1 MTSDASSTLTDA
13 QAAGNKFLALNSGN
27 LAAYLEACV
36 HCGQCAT
43 ACHFYEVTG
52 DPKYT
57 PAYKLFPMA
66 KAHKRTKWP
75 WRWFGGPVITE
86 ADLQEWEELLYDS
99 CTMCGRCTQVCP
111 MGIDIS
117 SIVAASRQ
125 AFAAA
130 GRGPEDLMQAA
141 ENVRDKGSPLGVT
154 PAIFDGRVEW
164 LEDDYEVDIPIDKK
178 GADVLLTVSS
188 IELMKYPKSIVAM
201 ARLLNQAGVSWT
213 FSSTGYEATNF
224 GFLAGKAD
232 IAKLAIERIVD
243 AAEELGTKILVIP
256 ECGHAFGVLRWSGA
270 NIIGRPL
277 PFHAMHITEY
287 LAQLKREG
295 KIKFRKHEGSITYHD
310 PCQVSRRG
318 GATADARY
326 LLEDMA
332 EDFREMTPTGNFNWC
347 CGGGGGVQAMSRAAD
362 LRHKVFQI
370 KMKQVEDTGADTMI
384 SACANCRL
392 TMDDSKDYWKWD
404 HELESM
410 VELLADNL
418 IEDVD
423 HSVDAKP
430 HLS

>member
-1 MTSDASSTLTDA
+1 MTHDTMIHNTDA
-13 QAAGNKFLALNSGN
+13 QVVGDKFLALNSGN
-27 LAAYLEACV
+27 IAAYLEACV

-57 PAYKLFPMA
+57 PAFKLFPMA
-66 KAHKRTKWP
+66 RAHKRSKWP
-75 WRWFGGPVITE
+75 WSWFGGPKITE
-86 ADLQEWEELLYDS
+86 EDLQEWEELLYDS

-130 GRGPEDLMQAA
+130 GRGPKDLFEAA

-154 PAIFDGRVEW
+154 PAVFDGRVEW
-164 LEDDYEVDIPIDKK
+164 LEDDYEVKIPIDKK
-178 GADVLLTVSS
+178 NADVLLTVSS

-201 ARLLNQAGVSWT
+201 ARLLNQAGVNWT
-213 FSSTGYEATNF
+213 FSSKGYEATNF
-224 GFLAGKAD
+224 GFLAGKSD
-232 IAKLAIERIVD
+232 IAKLAITRIVE

-256 ECGHAFGVLRWSGA
+256 ECGHAYGVLRWSGA

-277 PFHAMHITEY
+277 PFQVMHITEA

-295 KIKFRKHEGSITYHD
+295 RLKFRTHKGSITYHD

-318 GATADARY
+318 GATEEARY

-332 EDFREMTPTGNFNWC
+332 EDFREMTPTGDFNWC
-347 CGGGGGVQAMSRAAD
+347 CGGGGGVQAMGRAAD

-370 KMKQVEDTGADTMI
+370 KMKQVEDTGAGMMI

-392 TMDDSKDYWKWD
+392 TMDDSRAYWKWD
-404 HELESM
+404 RGLESL

-418 IEDVD
+418 IEDEEFD
-423 HSVDAKP
+423 EKKAHFG
-430 HLS
+430 